1 MGQQAQHVRG
11 EERISCRQVA
21 PARHIPGMH
30 EDVKESLL
38 DQPRTLSAKYFYD
51 DHGSRLFD
59 AICDT
64 QEYYPTRTEDALLAR
79 HAAGIIASHRPE
91 HVVEL
96 GSGAARK
103 TRRIFD
109 ACETESCKAQYW
121 PFDVCRGMVMD
132 SAQQLAQEYEWLKIN
147 GLVGDY
153 LAGLKHF
160 PHFEGRTLYVF
171 LGGTIGNFEHE
182 QAVQFLSELRSV
194 MDDDDLLLIGA
205 DRVKDHNVL
214 NAAYNDS
221 DGVTAEFNL
230 NVLRVLNRELGAD
243 FDLDAFDHR
252 AHFNAEESR
261 IEMHLVATEDQSVE
275 MDALDTTI
283 EFNSGESILT
293 EISRKFT
300 QESLTGLLT
309 EAGMKLCKH
318 FEPDNRYFSL
328 ALAGPVTG
336 AD

>member
-1 MGQQAQHVRG
+1 MN
-11 EERISCRQVA
+11 
-21 PARHIPGMH
+21 
-30 EDVKESLL
+30 EDVRESLL
-38 DQPRTLSAKYFYD
+38 ELPRTLSPKYFYD

-64 QEYYPTRTEDALLAR
+64 REYYPTRTEDALLAV
-79 HAAGIIASHRPE
+79 HAAGIIATHRPE

-103 TRRIFD
+103 TRHIFD

-121 PFDVCRGMVMD
+121 PFDVCRGMIMD
-132 SAQQLAQEYEWLKIN
+132 SAQQLAGEYDWLTIN

-153 LAGLKHF
+153 HAGLKHF

-182 QAVQFLSELRSV
+182 QAVQLLSELRGV
-194 MDDDDLLLIGA
+194 MGDDDLLLIGA
-205 DRVKDHNVL
+205 DRVKDHAVL

-230 NVLRVLNRELGAD
+230 NVLRVLNRELDAD
-243 FDLDAFDHR
+243 FDLDSFDHH
-252 AHFNAEESR
+252 AHFNAEQSR
-261 IEMHLVATEDQSVE
+261 IEMHLVATENQCVQVN
-275 MDALDTTI
+275 ALDATI
-283 EFNSGESILT
+283 EFNVGETILT

-300 QESLTGLLT
+300 PETLEGLLT
-309 EAGMKLCKH
+309 ESGLELQQH
-318 FEPDNRYFSL
+318 FEPENQYFSL
-328 ALAGPVTG
+328 VLAGRPAGTV
-336 AD
+336 